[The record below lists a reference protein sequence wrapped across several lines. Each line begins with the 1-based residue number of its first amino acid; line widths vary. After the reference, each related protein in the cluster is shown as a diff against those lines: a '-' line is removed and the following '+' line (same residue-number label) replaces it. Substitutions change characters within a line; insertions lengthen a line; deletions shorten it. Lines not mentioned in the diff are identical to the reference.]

1 MTGVTLG
8 CCGRSQ
14 RGGGGRGVR
23 AGSGRV
29 QLRLPA
35 AGGPAGAGGAGLG
48 LRSQRGPA
56 GVLPGLSWILPT
68 CCWISV
74 FFRVGFS
81 RLRPCVQVLLFDFG
95 SEVYLWQGRD
105 VPPCRRGVAL
115 QLTQQVWSGAYD
127 YSNCRVNPLDPTR
140 CNPSMPL

>member
-1 MTGVTLG
+1 MAGA
-8 CCGRSQ
+8 SAEAEDEAFE
-14 RGGGGRGVR
+14 RGVAESNCVYR
-23 AGSGRV
+23 LQEDRLVPEEQAWASVPSVALLGSSQVSPGSSH
-29 QLRLPA
+29 LLLDERL
-35 AGGPAGAGGAGLG
+35 
-48 LRSQRGPA
+48 
-56 GVLPGLSWILPT
+56 
-68 CCWISV
+68 
-74 FFRVGFS
+74 FRVGFS

-105 VPPCRRGVAL
+105 VPPCRRSVAL